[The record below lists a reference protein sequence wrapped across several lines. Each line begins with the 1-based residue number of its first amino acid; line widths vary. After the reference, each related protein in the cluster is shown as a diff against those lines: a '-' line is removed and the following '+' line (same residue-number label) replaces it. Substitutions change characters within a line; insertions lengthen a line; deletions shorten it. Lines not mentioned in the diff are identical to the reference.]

1 MHRIHA
7 VLIVLAL
14 AALGAPATASAS
26 HRQFTIFEAN
36 RELRSDD
43 AQLRAQT
50 LDEIRAFGVR
60 WVRVLMYWRDVAPQ
74 GSSATWPG
82 FDERSPAGYDWHL
95 YDRIVA
101 EARARG
107 LHVLLTP
114 TGPAPRW
121 ATYGRHNGVDHPSP
135 GHFERFMQA
144 AGTRYRDTVSAWSIW
159 NEPNH
164 PDFLGPQFRHGRPYS
179 PRIYRK
185 LFQAAMRGL
194 RKSGNRH
201 DRVLMGETA
210 PRGNR
215 HVVAPLAFLR
225 GTLCLDR
232 RYRKHKGCGMLRAAG
247 YAHHAYTTHAGP
259 RFVSRRRDDVTIGSL
274 SRLRRALDRAAR
286 AHAVRRHLGIYLT
299 EFGIQSKPDPYY
311 GVSETR
317 QAAYRAISEKIA
329 YDNPRVRAF
338 SQYLLRDDLPRKGRP
353 YVKYGGFE
361 SGLRHSDGRR
371 KKAYGGFAL
380 PLVAHRASRRRV
392 RLWGLVR
399 PAHGRTRVTI
409 EYRNAHGHR
418 WRRLKRDGTDHRGYW
433 RTTTRYRGGRSY
445 RVVWG
450 RRTGARTWVTRG

>member
-1 MHRIHA
+1 MPASARARPSGTRSASSPTRGRPAPRSQRSRGRSSTSRCPRTSTAPVAPRAAATAPTTSSGSTTLSASSRYSAARTTHQASQAATARGAPCEGMTPPGVPALHGRHAFVSRRPDRCNSGRGAELQPPMHRIHA

-74 GSSATWPG
+74 ASSATWPG
-82 FDERSPAGYDWHL
+82 FDERSPAGYDWHV

-225 GTLCLDR
+225 
-232 RYRKHKGCGMLRAAG
+232 
-247 YAHHAYTTHAGP
+247 
-259 RFVSRRRDDVTIGSL
+259 
-274 SRLRRALDRAAR
+274 
-286 AHAVRRHLGIYLT
+286 
-299 EFGIQSKPDPYY
+299 
-311 GVSETR
+311 
-317 QAAYRAISEKIA
+317 
-329 YDNPRVRAF
+329 
-338 SQYLLRDDLPRKGRP
+338 
-353 YVKYGGFE
+353 
-361 SGLRHSDGRR
+361 
-371 KKAYGGFAL
+371 
-380 PLVAHRASRRRV
+380 
-392 RLWGLVR
+392 
-399 PAHGRTRVTI
+399 
-409 EYRNAHGHR
+409 
-418 WRRLKRDGTDHRGYW
+418 
-433 RTTTRYRGGRSY
+433 
-445 RVVWG
+445 
-450 RRTGARTWVTRG
+450 